1 MSELNYKAVILDMDG
16 TILDTIT
23 DIAVSVNY
31 ALEKN
36 GFPLHN
42 ISEYKT
48 FIGNGARKLVLAA
61 LPQDKRD
68 DGTLEKVLKDY
79 SEYYATHSSIFTEPY
94 PKMKETLIKLKE
106 EGVKL
111 AVFSN
116 KPHKATQK
124 LAEIYFD
131 GIFDAVYGARDGYP
145 IKPDPAV
152 IYEIAD
158 GFGIGVEKCA
168 YIGDMW
174 VDMKTGKSSGAY
186 TIGAEWGFGAKEGL
200 IENGADI
207 TIDDISKICDIVI
220 KSE

>member
-1 MSELNYKAVILDMDG
+1 MRELNYKAVILDMDG

-31 ALEKN
+31 ALEQN

-48 FIGNGARKLVLAA
+48 FIGNGAWRLIWAA

-68 DGTLEKVLKDY
+68 DETVEKVLSEYK
-79 SEYYATHSSIFTEPY
+79 EYYATHSSIFTEPY
-94 PKMKETLIKLKE
+94 PKMKETLFKLKE
-106 EGVKL
+106 AGVKL

-124 LAEIYFD
+124 LAELYFG

-152 IYEIAD
+152 IFEIVD
-158 GFGIGVEKCA
+158 EFGVKVEECA

-186 TIGAEWGFGAKEGL
+186 TIGAEWGFGDKDGL
-200 IENGADI
+200 LENGADL
-207 TIDDISKICDIVI
+207 TLDEISKIYDIVV
-220 KSE
+220 KAE